1 MTTGLRRTLFRRSEL
16 VRILSETHPEIVDPK
31 CDLGAQLGQWLELS
45 DAMTLFSVLNAEDGG
60 TTSSA
65 PVSGND
71 LPAELLRLRGTIS
84 DAINNDGMFHDTAP
98 SSLQTAPRIPFPM
111 PTANASLGATASSTP
126 DFTPFHRYYLAHQR
140 EMKVAIGTLRANARR
155 ALAASSGAGRKLAG
169 LDATFEKSLAAREQ
183 TVLANIPILLAR
195 CFEQRYAEHLA
206 ASGDDAAE
214 SGGDPATWPRPG
226 SWLEAFCNDAKR
238 VLRAELE
245 LRLKPVAGLIA
256 ALTNVPSHATAPLRD

>member
-60 TTSSA
+60 ATSSA

-111 PTANASLGATASSTP
+111 PTANACATASSTP

-140 EMKVAIGTLRANARR
+140 EMKTAIANLRGNARR
-155 ALAASSGAGRKLAG
+155 VLAATSGTGRKLAG

-183 TVLANIPILLAR
+183 TVLANIPILLASS
-195 CFEQRYAEHLA
+195 FEQRYAEHLTA
-206 ASGDDAAE
+206 LGNDAAE
-214 SGGDPATWPRPG
+214 TGGDPATWTQPG
-226 SWLEAFCNDAKR
+226 SWLEAFCNDAKH

-256 ALTNVPSHATAPLRD
+256 ALTNVPSHVTA